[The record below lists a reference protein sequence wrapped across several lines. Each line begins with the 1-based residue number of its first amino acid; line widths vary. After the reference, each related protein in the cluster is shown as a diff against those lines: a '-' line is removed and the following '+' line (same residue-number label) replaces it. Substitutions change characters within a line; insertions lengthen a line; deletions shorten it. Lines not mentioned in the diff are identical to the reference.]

1 MIPRRFLPHVKIHGR
16 PGTDVMDSVFS
27 RCVSVKI
34 FGCHGGLSNFGLFLL
49 SILSSILPQPLERFG
64 ETMENMATAF
74 YSTTTGSANCT
85 IVSDT
90 PNHIQGHAS
99 CFQST
104 NGLPFAPVG
113 LGFGLG

>member
-1 MIPRRFLPHVKIHGR
+1 MAIPTARGNPWATGNRRDGFCFLALRKREDLGV
-16 PGTDVMDSVFS
+16 S
-27 RCVSVKI
+27 RRALKLWS
-34 FGCHGGLSNFGLFLL
+34 LLL
-49 SILSSILPQPLERFG
+49 SILSSILPQLLERFG

-85 IVSDT
+85 IMSDT